1 MDLLKLLNSLE
12 DLVVEV
18 ALWLVLLPRT
28 LFAAIFRPV
37 TLASYFD
44 QMQPIPV
51 EERDDKYLSP
61 VLFWILI
68 APVSLILTL
77 AGADKEAFA
86 LYGDGW
92 QERLTTAVLMLLG
105 PPVGFALASLLIR
118 REAVT
123 KKSLGRHFALQCYY
137 HAPMALLVV
146 LAVIVDFEFLESRFG
161 EEVSNAVAM
170 VVSLPML
177 AWFVITQYRVAR
189 REIEPAKA
197 AGVTALG
204 CGFGLVLMIAIALA
218 IMLVFFLI
226 GRTPGFGR

>member
-92 QERLTTAVLMLLG
+92 QERMTTSVLMLLG
-105 PPVGFALASLLIR
+105 PPLGFALASLLIR

-137 HAPMALLVV
+137 HAPMALLFV
-146 LAVIVDFEFLESRFG
+146 LSIIVNKSAETRFG
-161 EEVSNAVAM
+161 EEVGDALLAVLF
-170 VVSLPML
+170 LPAL
-177 AWFVITQYRVAR
+177 VWFVITEYRVAR
-189 REIEPAKA
+189 RETEPGRAV
-197 AGVTALG
+197 GSTALG

>member
-18 ALWLVLLPRT
+18 ALWLILLPRT
-28 LFAAIFRPV
+28 LFAAIFTPV
-37 TLASYFD
+37 TLANNYD
-44 QMQPIPV
+44 LMQKIPL

-77 AGADKEAFA
+77 AGMDKEALA
-86 LYGDGW
+86 IYGDGW
-92 QERLTTAVLMLLG
+92 QERMTTAVLMLLG
-105 PPVGFALASLLIR
+105 PPLGFAITPLLVR

-123 KKSLGRHFALQCYY
+123 KKSLGRHFALQCYF
-137 HAPMALLVV
+137 HAPMALVFILSM
-146 LAVIVDFEFLESRFG
+146 IVNRLFVARFG
-161 EEVSNAVAM
+161 EEVGETLLG
-170 VVSLPML
+170 VVFFPAIVWL
-177 AWFVITQYRVAR
+177 VVTEYRVAR
-189 REIEPAKA
+189 RESETGWAV
-197 AGVTALG
+197 GSTALG
-204 CGFGLVLMIAIALA
+204 CGFASLLMFAIACA